1 MTPTGARFHENARCG
16 TFHRIFR
23 RFSRSRMR
31 GSGRRVNGVTCVTSR
46 SQHDKHDVLG
56 TSVYAP
62 VRRGITGRGSAVAQG
77 SSAILLRATLEHEIR
92 QLDRAAHVGD
102 PNDALYASSRR
113 RLLEQ
118 VGRESRDGAI
128 VCPQFACRS
137 AVEALEKLGHEPY
150 ARGFWLHTGPIG
162 KTSTVVRI
170 HGTNERNGVA
180 FTSVRI
186 ATPPGLVRFEG
197 WRHDQIALV
206 DAPADTDAVM
216 RMFPLA
222 SEGSGLR
229 VLRRPLAIVWSWAR
243 LRDDGPGLMWL
254 APRGGEPFVHHTF
267 CPVTPTASERHTL
280 NLALELIRGEHKAS

>member
-1 MTPTGARFHENARCG
+1 
-16 TFHRIFR
+16 
-23 RFSRSRMR
+23 
-31 GSGRRVNGVTCVTSR
+31 
-46 SQHDKHDVLG
+46 
-56 TSVYAP
+56 
-62 VRRGITGRGSAVAQG
+62 
-77 SSAILLRATLEHEIR
+77 LLRATLEHEIR

-180 FTSVRI
+180 FTSARI

-280 NLALELIRGEHKAS
+280 DLALALIRGEHKAPRGRPLKVALSTEDEALAREYWRRKRHDPNYADIFIFTEMDRSEGEMRRIKRQALDLGVIDKAEYERVTGRAPHGAR